1 MKQHYNAERDKY
13 MERYKANL
21 PASSFG
27 IQAAANGGRIG
38 YGDGTKPSAEE
49 NTPLKK
55 LLIEE
60 LHKLKI

>member
-1 MKQHYNAERDKY
+1 MKQLIMLREINTWR
-13 MERYKANL
+13 RYKANL

-27 IQAAANGGRIG
+27 IQAAANGGRIT

-49 NTPLKK
+49 KHPLKK